1 MNGENL
7 IFIYSPQDG
16 EREKLW
22 CSKLAQELKCYS
34 NEVWV
39 ECNGNIT
46 NRINRAVNLWAHIT
60 ILVCSRDFLNELSK
74 LENMN
79 LNQDYIIL
87 NQLFNDNFDM
97 ERLIVCLHD
106 MSGLTVPNFPKNIVS
121 MDLDDDVM
129 NIAAILEI
137 KSKVSMILNLRK
149 S

>member
-16 EREKLW
+16 ERETLW
-22 CSKLAQELKCYS
+22 CSKLAQELKCYG

-46 NRINRAVNLWAHIT
+46 NKINRAVNLWSFIT

-74 LENMN
+74 PKNMN
-79 LNQDYIIL
+79 ADQDPIIS
-87 NQLFNDNFDM
+87 NQLFTYKLDM

-106 MSGLTVPNFPKNIVS
+106 MSGLTVPDFPKNIIS
-121 MDLDDDVM
+121 IDLDKDAK

-137 KSKVSMILNLRK
+137 KRKVSRILNVEK